1 MLHRTYIHAIAKKG
15 ARYLLARGAV
25 VDTDPETLE
34 HVLERAITEEFGVEA
49 KLREEART
57 LVAAHSAAARAEGA
71 DVSDLLEK
79 VVRKLAEDRGVVL
92 R

>member
-1 MLHRTYIHAIAKKG
+1 MLHRTYIRAIAERG
-15 ARYLLARGAV
+15 ARYLAETGAV
-25 VDTDPETLE
+25 TQADPETLE
-34 HVLERAITEEFGVEA
+34 LLLERAITEEFGAAA

-57 LVAAHSAAARAEGA
+57 LVAAHTTAAKAQGA

-92 R
+92 G

>member
-1 MLHRTYIHAIAKKG
+1 MLHRTYIHAIAERG

-25 VDTDPETLE
+25 ADTAPETLE
-34 HVLERAITEEFGVEA
+34 HLLERAITEEFEAEA

>member
-1 MLHRTYIHAIAKKG
+1 MLHRTYIHAIAERG
-15 ARYLLARGAV
+15 ARYLLADGAV
-25 VDTDPETLE
+25 ADTDPDTLQ
-34 HVLERAITEEFGVEA
+34 HLLERAITEEFGA
-49 KLREEART
+49 EARLRDEAHK
-57 LVAAHSAAARAEGA
+57 LVAAHSATVRAEGA

>member
-1 MLHRTYIHAIAKKG
+1 MLHHTYIHAIAERG
-15 ARYLLARGAV
+15 ARYLVETGAV
-25 VDTDPETLE
+25 ADTDPETLE
-34 HVLERAITEEFGVEA
+34 HLLERAIVEEFGAAER
-49 KLREEART
+49 LRDEARK
-57 LVAAHSAAARAEGA
+57 LVSAHSAAAKAEGA